1 MSQYIIENIE
11 KIARNQR
18 MEKYSIDKVKEV
30 YDDEQ
35 IIKILCEIGVP
46 RLVAPMLNFVLNE
59 NGGFDKLSKYGEWAI
74 GINTLGFNAEK
85 AIVLADYNNC
95 LIYIDLSNNK
105 IINMIDY
112 DNRKIRYVNEN
123 IECFLESVICFNLY
137 IIDIMK
143 KNPEYDYIE
152 DCITEKEIEELKD
165 NLLHIDSK
173 IIRNNS
179 LWEEAIEDLD
189 EQ

>member
-59 NGGFDKLSKYGEWAI
+59 KGGFDKLSKYGEWAM
-74 GINTLGFNAEK
+74 GINTLGVNAEK

-105 IINMIDY
+105 MI
-112 DNRKIRYVNEN
+112 
-123 IECFLESVICFNLY
+123 
-137 IIDIMK
+137 
-143 KNPEYDYIE
+143 
-152 DCITEKEIEELKD
+152 
-165 NLLHIDSK
+165 
-173 IIRNNS
+173 
-179 LWEEAIEDLD
+179 
-189 EQ
+189 

>member
-1 MSQYIIENIE
+1 
-11 KIARNQR
+11 
-18 MEKYSIDKVKEV
+18 
-30 YDDEQ
+30 
-35 IIKILCEIGVP
+35 
-46 RLVAPMLNFVLNE
+46 
-59 NGGFDKLSKYGEWAI
+59 
-74 GINTLGFNAEK
+74 
-85 AIVLADYNNC
+85 
-95 LIYIDLSNNK
+95 
-105 IINMIDY
+105 
-112 DNRKIRYVNEN
+112 
-123 IECFLESVICFNLY
+123 
-137 IIDIMK
+137 MK